1 MNILAVDSSGNVCST
16 AVLRDERII
25 AETYVDNLKTHS
37 ETLAP
42 MADACLNS
50 AGLSVRDIDLFACA
64 IGPGSFTGLRIGAGL
79 IKAFAHASGKT
90 ALGINTLDALAFN
103 VSGTDETICP
113 VIDARRGEVYTA
125 AYCKGTRI
133 GDYRAILLTAL
144 LEELQ
149 GSKAVFTGDA
159 ALRYA
164 AEIRA
169 ASENY
174 RIAHPGIT
182 LQRAGSVGLVAFERY
197 QQGERGDAYSLEPF
211 YLRETQAERLYVAPE
226 KRGFPGPDKD

>member
-1 MNILAVDSSGNVCST
+1 MNILAVDTSGNVCSA

-42 MADACLNS
+42 MADECLKS

-64 IGPGSFTGLRIGAGL
+64 IGPGSFTGLRIGAGF

-90 ALGINTLDALAFN
+90 ALGVNTLDALAYN
-103 VSGTDETICP
+103 MNGTDELVCP

-125 AYCKGTRI
+125 TYCGGARTA
-133 GDYRAILLTAL
+133 DYRAVALTEL

-149 GSKAVFTGDA
+149 GQKTVFVGDA

-164 AEIRA
+164 AEINT
-169 ASENY
+169 ASAHY
-174 RIAHPGIT
+174 RIAHAGIA
-182 LQRAGSVGLVAFERY
+182 LQRAGSVGLVAYHLY
-197 QQGERGDAYSLEPF
+197 QQGARGDAYSLEPF
-211 YLRETQAERLYVAPE
+211 YLRETQAERLYVDPE
-226 KRGFPGPDKD
+226 KRSDSGRKKD

>member
-1 MNILAVDSSGNVCST
+1 MNILAVDSSGNVCSA
-16 AVLRDERII
+16 AVLRDERIL
-25 AETYVDNLKTHS
+25 AETYVDNQKTHS

-42 MADACLNS
+42 MADECLKS
-50 AGLSVRDIDLFACA
+50 AGLSVHDVDLFACA

-90 ALGINTLDALAFN
+90 ALGVNTLDALSFN
-103 VSGTDETICP
+103 VSGTDELVCP

-125 AYCKGTRI
+125 TYCQGARI
-133 GDYRAILLTAL
+133 VDYRAVLLAEL

-149 GSKAVFTGDA
+149 GQMTVFAGDA

-174 RIAHPGIT
+174 RIAHAGIA
-182 LQRAGSVGLVAFERY
+182 LQRAGSVGLVAY
-197 QQGERGDAYSLEPF
+197 QLYRQGARGDAYALEPF
-211 YLRETQAERLYVAPE
+211 YLRETQAERLHVQ
-226 KRGFPGPDKD
+226 KD